1 MSWFAKLSPW
11 HCEDGAPKQS
21 ATEEARRRRRDV
33 EETRQEVDQ
42 ISAALEKHRRKN
54 HFGESLERVFRGV
67 A

>member
-1 MSWFAKLSPW
+1 MNWFAKLSPW
-11 HCEDGAPKQS
+11 HCEDEVPKRS

-42 ISAALEKHRRKN
+42 ISAALETHRRKN

>member
-11 HCEDGAPKQS
+11 HREDEAPKQS
-21 ATEEARRRRRDV
+21 ATEEARRRRRAV
-33 EETRQEVDQ
+33 KETWREVDQ
-42 ISAALEKHRRKN
+42 VSAALETHRRKN

>member
-11 HCEDGAPKQS
+11 HCEDEAPKRS
-21 ATEEARRRRRDV
+21 ATEEARRRRRAV
-33 EETRQEVDQ
+33 EETWREVDQ
-42 ISAALEKHRRKN
+42 ISAALETHRRKN

>member
-11 HCEDGAPKQS
+11 HCEREEPKVS
-21 ATEEARRRRRDV
+21 AADEARQRRQDV
-33 EETRQEVDQ
+33 EETWQEVDQ
-42 ISAALEKHRRKN
+42 ISAALETHRRKN

>member
-11 HCEDGAPKQS
+11 HCEREAPEVS

-33 EETRQEVDQ
+33 EGTWQEVDQ
-42 ISAALEKHRRKN
+42 ISAALEVHRRNN
-54 HFGESLERVFRGV
+54 HFGESLEKVFRGV